1 MNQIQ
6 KELNLLPENFKKIA
20 FLIMLLTVLFISLS
34 IFKVIEIDNRLVK
47 KIAGS
52 TFLLSLLI
60 LSITRNKI
68 EDELTLK
75 IRVKAY
81 AASFIYGVS
90 VTIVFP
96 LINLILKGS
105 FESKKGVH
113 ELLISMF
120 IFYFIMIFLM
130 KKNR

>member
-1 MNQIQ
+1 MDQIQ